1 MAKIS
6 ENTEVAL
13 PLRNI
18 LSLVVG
24 ASIATWAYFGIV
36 ERLNQIETNQTM
48 MHADLGM
55 NTEFRIKWPRGE
67 MGSLPADSEQ
77 FMLIEHLA
85 GELEKLTKEIESGQ
99 APFDQQ
105 QKLQID
111 FMQKRIEHLEETHEK
126 IRNDI
131 MDLIHQIGNIPQ
143 MTSNNNGGHG
153 GH

>member
-1 MAKIS
+1 MPEINDNTTIEIPIRNLVAIIAGVVVAVFAY
-6 ENTEVAL
+6 TEVTNRISVL
-13 PLRNI
+13 ERQITI
-18 LSLVVG
+18 LEV
-24 ASIATWAYFGIV
+24 
-36 ERLNQIETNQTM
+36 
-48 MHADLGM
+48 DLKM
-55 NTEFRIKWPRGE
+55 NSEFRIKWPRGE

-85 GELEKLTKEIESGQ
+85 SELEKLTKEIESGQ

-111 FMQKRIEHLEETHEK
+111 FMQKRIEHLEEAHEK

-143 MTSNNNGGHG
+143 MTSNNNAHSGH
-153 GH
+153 

>member
-1 MAKIS
+1 M
-6 ENTEVAL
+6 
-13 PLRNI
+13 R
-18 LSLVVG
+18 LSPHFSLEELTH
-24 ASIATWAYFGIV
+24 SDIATRLDIDNTPTV
-36 ERLNQIETNQTM
+36 EIIDNLT
-48 MHADLGM
+48 
-55 NTEFRIKWPRGE
+55 F
-67 MGSLPADSEQ
+67 
-77 FMLIEHLA
+77 LA

-143 MTSNNNGGHG
+143 MTNNNGGHG